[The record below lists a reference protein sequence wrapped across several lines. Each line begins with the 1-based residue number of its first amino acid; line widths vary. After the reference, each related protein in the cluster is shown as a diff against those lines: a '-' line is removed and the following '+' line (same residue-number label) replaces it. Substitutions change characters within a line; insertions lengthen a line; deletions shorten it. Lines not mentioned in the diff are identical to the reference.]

1 MGLNLVA
8 SFARQA
14 LEAKILT
21 LPYEGVHTNKQT
33 NKQTKPHNQDHI
45 SGSERGAVLDL
56 KIIVG

>member
-33 NKQTKPHNQDHI
+33 NKTPQP
-45 SGSERGAVLDL
+45 GSH
-56 KIIVG
+56 